1 MKKFFLILFLGTCFS
16 FELFAQTAR
25 STSFDDRPTCEEVK
39 GVWRQFGNGCTDDCR
54 SKFDEFT
61 ICTQAL
67 SYGCDCGKNRCW
79 NGETCVTQKSYKRI
93 FDAEKEKEN
102 AKLAEAKKR
111 RRAAAQE
118 NQDAIMSKLLGKIA
132 IDNEATD
139 LANATKANVAAAMAM
154 DTPLPPQEIV
164 AVAPP
169 PVVQNVTQQKPPTT
183 AANIPPFFA
192 QQEEKKAQQMAAE
205 AAAKAA
211 IEKALATAQAANPP
225 ATTTTA
231 QTTKKTTEDPA
242 MMTLP
247 GLPVIPLPG
256 S

>member
-67 SYGCDCGKNRCW
+67 NYGCDCGKNRCW
-79 NGETCVTQKSYKRI
+79 NGETCVTQKSFKRI
-93 FDAEKEKEN
+93 FDAEKEKEK
-102 AKLAEAKKR
+102 AKLAEAKR
-111 RRAAAQE
+111 RRQAVAQE
-118 NQDAIMSKLLGKIA
+118 NQDVIMSKLINKIA

-139 LANATKANVAAAMAM
+139 LANINKANAASAAASMEIRNA
-154 DTPLPPQEIV
+154 PQEII
-164 AVAPP
+164 AAPPP
-169 PVVQNVTQQKPPTT
+169 PVVQNITQQRPST
-183 AANIPPFFA
+183 AATTTSSIPPFFA

-211 IEKALATAQAANPP
+211 IEKALATGQAANPQ
-225 ATTTTA
+225 ATTTTKS
-231 QTTKKTTEDPA
+231 TKEDPLVL
-242 MMTLP
+242 TLP

>member
-16 FELFAQTAR
+16 FELCAQSAR

-79 NGETCVTQKSYKRI
+79 DGQTCVTQKSYKRI

-102 AKLAEAKKR
+102 EKLAVAKKR
-111 RRAAAQE
+111 RQAAAQE
-118 NQDAIMSKLLGKIA
+118 NQDAIMSKLLNKIA
-132 IDNEATD
+132 VDNETLD
-139 LANATKANVAAAMAM
+139 LANAAKANAASAM
-154 DTPLPPQEIV
+154 DSTKVAISNVDVPPP
-164 AVAPP
+164 AVAPA
-169 PVVQNVTQQKPPTT
+169 QQQT
-183 AANIPPFFA
+183 ASIPPFFA
-192 QQEEKKAQQMAAE
+192 QQEEKKAQQQAAQQAAVE
-205 AAAKAA
+205 AVAKAA
-211 IEKALATAQAANPP
+211 IAKSMAQAAAP
-225 ATTTTA
+225 AN
-231 QTTKKTTEDPA
+231 TKAKTEDPVVL
-242 MMTLP
+242 TLP